1 MLLMNNI
8 FQKALGCLHVA
19 LSIILAMTLI
29 IPQPQSV
36 SFCNPMDLVMLQ
48 SCCHSQEVEQE
59 DGQDSVSG
67 PDCCDEVALPDLE
80 ADRLP
85 QLHLPV
91 LVVTSSVVVD
101 VPVVEWT
108 LVVDIEEKFSNISA
122 RGPPHNS
129 VPIFTRNSSYLL

>member
-67 PDCCDEVALPDLE
+67 PDCCDEISLPDLE
-80 ADRLP
+80 KDTLP
-85 QLHLPV
+85 SLYLPV
-91 LVVTSSVVVD
+91 LVASSTLVAI
-101 VPVVEWT
+101 PVVEW
-108 LVVDIEEKFSNISA
+108 VVIADFEEDVSNISA
-122 RGPPHNS
+122 RGPPPNAG
-129 VPIFTRNSSYLL
+129 PIFRRNCSYLI